1 VEPSQ
6 GLVSAIC
13 EGTRELHLEATQV
26 LGIASKHP
34 GNLIEIRRA
43 EPRKTIANVCNG
55 SLADIG

>member
-1 VEPSQ
+1 MALQARVEPSQ

-34 GNLIEIRRA
+34 GNLTEIRCA
-43 EPRKTIANVCNG
+43 EPRKQ
-55 SLADIG
+55 